1 MYSCARIYSQ
11 KGTILMKKLLAALI
25 EQLANQALSLQELN
39 DRVSALEETVKRS
52 DLSSDFDLQRDE
64 IKRKNRAASSKLS
77 ELQGLLSQI
86 QD

>member
-1 MYSCARIYSQ
+1 
-11 KGTILMKKLLAALI
+11 MKKLLAALI